1 MSLTVFFASSGL
13 LSAIACC
20 LLEIAMV
27 NATNR
32 KMEGWTTF
40 TFGGRDIGVI
50 FQRHRRLYPESRM
63 RAAFVVSVCSLGL
76 CIAGLIAVQRI
87 ANGIM

>member
-1 MSLTVFFASSGL
+1 MPLTMFFAAIGL

-40 TFGGRDIGVI
+40 TFAGRDIGVI
-50 FQRHRRLYPESRM
+50 FQKHRRLYPESRI
-63 RAAFVVSVCSLGL
+63 RAAFVFSTCVLGI
-76 CIAGLIAVQRI
+76 CIAGLIAIHRI
-87 ANGIM
+87 AQGL

>member
-1 MSLTVFFASSGL
+1 MSLTVFFVAAGI

-27 NATNR
+27 HATNR

-40 TFGGRDIGVI
+40 TFSGRNIGVI
-50 FQRHRRLYPESRM
+50 FHRHRRLYPESRM
-63 RAAFVVSVCSLGL
+63 RTAFVVFMCTLGF
-76 CIAGLIAVQRI
+76 CIAGLIAIHRI
-87 ANGIM
+87 AVGL